1 MKLRLGF
8 SPCPNDTFIFD
19 ALVHERIDNNGFQF
33 EVIMEDVETLNLMA
47 LEGKLE
53 ITKLSYH
60 ALAYCLQDY
69 RLLKSGS
76 ALGRNCGPL
85 FIYKNDI
92 SGIPLNTLR
101 VGIPGQYTT
110 AHFLLQ
116 FAYPQITNKIV
127 LPFHLIERE
136 INQGNLDAGVIIH
149 ENRFTYEERGFRLIS
164 DLGANWEVKTRHP
177 IPLGGIAVK
186 KELGNTIANQINI
199 LIQKSISYAYQNPAN
214 SLAFIRNHAQEMSEE
229 VMQKHIHLYV
239 NEFSKEL
246 GDEGEKAVLYFLST
260 LGQTINPFL

>member
-92 SGIPLNTLR
+92 SEIPLNTLR

-149 ENRFTYEERGFRLIS
+149 ENRFTYEERGFRLI
-164 DLGANWEVKTRHP
+164 
-177 IPLGGIAVK
+177 
-186 KELGNTIANQINI
+186 
-199 LIQKSISYAYQNPAN
+199 PAS
-214 SLAFIRNHAQEMSEE
+214 SLAFIRNHAQEMSEG